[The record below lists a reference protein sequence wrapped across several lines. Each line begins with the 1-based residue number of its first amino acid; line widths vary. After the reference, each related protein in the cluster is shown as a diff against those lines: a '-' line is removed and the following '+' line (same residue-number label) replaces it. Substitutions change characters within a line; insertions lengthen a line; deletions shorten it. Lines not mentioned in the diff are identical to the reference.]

1 MTNSG
6 DTQVRVYRAADAP
19 EGALDGESVTVLGYG
34 HLGRTAALNLRDSG
48 AKVRIGNRE
57 DEYAGQARAEGFDVV
72 PIAVAASDGVV
83 FVLLPDEVI
92 PTVFGV
98 EIAPALKPGSAIAFG
113 SGYSL
118 AFGLIHPPETVDVLL
133 VAPRMAGTTARAR
146 YVAGQGFW
154 ACIGVEADRSGRA
167 QKRMLGLAA
176 GLGVLRTGA
185 IQMSA
190 KMEAMLDLF
199 VEQTFGAVLG
209 QAIMTAFEVARD
221 NGVPAEALVLEMYMS
236 GEMEAVFHAFRETG
250 FFRAAEDHGP
260 TAVFGGITRTMAMD
274 RGAMTESFRKVLKDI
289 KSGGFAQR
297 FQEEAENGYP
307 MLEVARAMMHGQSP
321 ITQAEDRLR
330 HLSSSDTCRSGDP
343 SAEISDPSEGRARIE
358 STERAAAGLGL
369 SPSLGCEQQSSWLA
383 RLMQTP
389 RRAWTV
395 WNHAPEGTPR
405 KFRLFFVGVHLKALL
420 RRATMKYDFRGR
432 VVLVTGAASGIGRA
446 TAEAFAR
453 AGAHVALTSRDTK
466 QLEAIAAQLRPTGA
480 TASIHHLDV
489 TDRRE
494 AFAVIETVAKEL
506 GRLDILINNAG
517 IGQCLHLGDLQWEDA
532 SKIVDTNLMGIIHCI
547 QAALPIMKKQGSGQ
561 IVNVS
566 STAGHKGIPYLSVY
580 CATKF
585 AVRGLTESLRMEL
598 KKEGIE
604 VISVC
609 PGTTDTNF
617 FRRAITNG
625 NGWRLKS
632 PWTHGPE
639 GVADRILHACAR
651 HKRELVLTPEGK
663 TMVIINKFA
672 PRLIDFMTLK
682 VAAKE

>member
-1 MTNSG
+1 MMNSA

-19 EGALDGESVTVLGYG
+19 EGVLDGESVAVLGYG

-57 DEYAGQARAEGFDVV
+57 DEYARQARAEGFEVV
-72 PIAVAASDGVV
+72 PIAAAAADDVV

-92 PTVFGV
+92 PAVFGG

-118 AFGLIHPPETVDVLL
+118 AFGLIHPPEAVDVLL
-133 VAPRMAGTTARAR
+133 VAPRMAGSSARAR

-167 QKRMLGLAA
+167 QQRMLGLAA
-176 GLGVLRTGA
+176 GLGVLRAGA

-190 KMEAMLDLF
+190 KMEATLDLF

-209 QAIMTAFEVARD
+209 TAIMTAFEVARD
-221 NGVPAEALVLEMYMS
+221 DGIPAEALVLEMYRS
-236 GEMEAVFHAFRETG
+236 GEMEAVFQAFRETG
-250 FFRAAEDHGP
+250 FFRSAEDHGP

-274 RGAMTESFRKVLKDI
+274 RGAMTESFREILRDI

-297 FQEEAENGYP
+297 FQEEAGNGYP
-307 MLEVARAMMHGQSP
+307 MLEFARAMMHGYSP
-321 ITQAEDRLR
+321 ISTAEDRLR
-330 HLSSSDTCRSGDP
+330 RLTSSDAGSSGGP
-343 SAEISDPSEGRARIE
+343 SAELSNPMARQASIE
-358 STERAAAGLGL
+358 STQRVAAGRGS
-369 SPSLGCEQQSSWLA
+369 SPSISSEPRTPWAA
-383 RLMQTP
+383 RLIRAP
-389 RRAWTV
+389 GRAWTV
-395 WNHAPEGTPR
+395 WKHAPAGTPW
-405 KFRLFFVGVHLKALL
+405 KYKLVCAGVHLKALL
-420 RRATMKYDFRGR
+420 RLAPVKYDFGGR

-453 AGAHVALTSRDTK
+453 AGAKVALTSRDMK
-466 QLEAIAAQLRPTGA
+466 QLEAIAEQLRSTGA
-480 TASIHHLDV
+480 KVSTHHLDV
-489 TDRRE
+489 TDRGE
-494 AFAVIETVAKEL
+494 AFAVIDTVAKEF
-506 GRLDILINNAG
+506 GRLDILVNNAG
-517 IGQCLHLGDLQWEDA
+517 IGQCLRLEDLQWEDTR
-532 SKIVDTNLMGIIHCI
+532 KIVDTNLMGIIHCI
-547 QAALPIMKKQGSGQ
+547 QAALPIMKQQGSGQ

-566 STAGHKGIPYLSVY
+566 STAGHKGIPFLSVY

-598 KKEGIE
+598 HKKGIE
-604 VISVC
+604 LISVC

-625 NGWRLKS
+625 EGWSLKS
-632 PWTHGPE
+632 PWTHGPD
-639 GVADRILHACAR
+639 GVAERILHASAR
-651 HKRELVLTPEGK
+651 HKREVVLTPEGK
-663 TMVIINKFA
+663 MMVIINKFA